1 MTTGLDEKKIAF
13 DHVEDAKALQRSD
26 SDEPSHDLY
35 SSVRPRKTSDEK
47 QAQLKAAQAADPGLH
62 WASMRALSFLGMLL
76 VVCCCGGDTGLD
88 ATSEFRDFVRSNFT
102 SNFTGTHLTL
112 HLCPQSHER
121 N

>member
-35 SSVRPRKTSDEK
+35 SSVRPRRTSDEK
-47 QAQLKAAQAADPGLH
+47 QAQLKAAQAADPGFH
-62 WASMRALSFLGMLL
+62 WASMRALQFLGMIL

-88 ATSEFRDFVRSNFT
+88 ATSEFRRFAN
-102 SNFTGTHLTL
+102 
-112 HLCPQSHER
+112 
-121 N
+121 